1 MGIVWT
7 EICPGVSTTNHQ
19 DQRTTSLLGEGWNC
33 FVSYLAIW
41 RCDDC
46 ILIVEISMVFT
57 NDIVC
62 DIMYLA
68 FSLAANQ
75 MPTKMYSKNHFSS
88 KHTKTKPTSLVQISL
103 KKSSS
108 VNYGYLLIPP
118 IHSNQ
123 GWGTKWSANGCC
135 SGCLKFLRLESRQE
149 SEDSWGF
156 GAKFA
161 SKHRLKCQQK
171 NRMHPV
177 LGSK

>member
-1 MGIVWT
+1 MNRDLPRCQHHEPPRSKNNQLI
-7 EICPGVSTTNHQ
+7 
-19 DQRTTSLLGEGWNC
+19 GWRMELFC
-33 FVSYLAIW
+33 FIS
-41 RCDDC
+41 CDLKVRWLHSDC
-46 ILIVEISMVFT
+46 WNFNGFT